1 MSPAAVVLDE
11 HGRFVS
17 DHPAVVPRDD
27 GHRRR
32 GLELL
37 PAAVGVLDRDP
48 ALDEH
53 ADVRVHAHLAAGHR
67 AHVRRPPPARRID
80 QALQVPRPH
89 DHVIDGEAADLRPL
103 RASNRPF
110 EDRHGGIVARL
121 LYDRPMA
128 QLRAERI
135 PGELVVFELVCDWI
149 SAI

>member
-1 MSPAAVVLDE
+1 M
-11 HGRFVS
+11 
-17 DHPAVVPRDD
+17 
-27 GHRRR
+27 
-32 GLELL
+32 
-37 PAAVGVLDRDP
+37 
-48 ALDEH
+48 
-53 ADVRVHAHLAAGHR
+53 
-67 AHVRRPPPARRID
+67 
-80 QALQVPRPH
+80 PRPH

-110 EDRHGGIVARL
+110 EDRHAGIVARV